1 MQLNTFFVYMIFV
14 AGARIFLFNLVQML
28 SLTFYAGKVLRK
40 NLKKALPDLIHVIVI
55 AIAISFIT

>member
-1 MQLNTFFVYMIFV
+1 MIFV